1 MNLDWNVLAE
11 APALAGGLLIGLAAA
26 MLLLLNGRIAGVSG
40 IAGGLLHARRGDLAW
55 RVAFVA
61 GLMAAPLLASV
72 VMPLAPVQIDAGTGR
87 LLAAGLITGVGAR
100 CGGGCTSG
108 HGVCGLARRSP
119 RSFVATLMFIASGA
133 ATVYVLRHL
142 VGA

>member
-1 MNLDWNVLAE
+1 MTLDWNVSAPL
-11 APALAGGLLIGLAAA
+11 PALAGGLLIGLAAT
-26 MLLLLNGRIAGVSG
+26 MLLLLNGRVAGVSG
-40 IAGGLLHARRGDLAW
+40 IAGGLLDAQRGDVAW

-61 GLMAAPLLASV
+61 GLMVAPHVGSV
-72 VMPLAPVQIDAGTGR
+72 VMPLAPVQIDAHTGL
-87 LLAAGLITGVGAR
+87 LLAAGLATGVGAR

-108 HGVCGLARRSP
+108 HGVCGLARRSS
-119 RSFVATLMFIASGA
+119 RSFVATLMFIAGGA